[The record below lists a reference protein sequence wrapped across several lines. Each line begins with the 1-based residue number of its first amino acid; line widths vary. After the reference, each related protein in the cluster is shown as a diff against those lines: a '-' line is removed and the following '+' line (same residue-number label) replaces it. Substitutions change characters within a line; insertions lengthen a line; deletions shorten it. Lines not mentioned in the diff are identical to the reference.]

1 MSLITNPIEKI
12 QMYLVIK
19 KYREDGY
26 SWDAASKKA
35 GYGNRSAYYALRDKL
50 IEDGLVDEHGELT
63 DKARNRLAGADESP
77 GVEADDEDEEKDP
90 GVQEDPFTQEGD
102 GRNLEGRRTATDG
115 GTATAPAIDAD
126 EKKPTA
132 PLRGREHRYQVAL
145 SETVRA
151 CLEAEAKTEHIKASQ
166 KISMILTEYYRGKN
180 KIKE

>member
-19 KYREDGY
+19 KYRETGY

-50 IEDGLVDEHGELT
+50 IEDGLVDDDGELT
-63 DKARNRLAGADESP
+63 DKARSRLAGAAETP
-77 GVEADDEDEEKDP
+77 AVEEYDEDKEKTPEARKEVIHQRMDR
-90 GVQEDPFTQEGD
+90 DIDAT
-102 GRNLEGRRTATDG
+102 RTATDG
-115 GTATAPAIDAD
+115 GTTTAQNPDTD

-145 SETVRA
+145 SEQVRS
-151 CLEAEAKTEHIKASQ
+151 CLEAEAKMEHIKASQ